1 MKVPSLTCML
11 IISVCFSSQCSQP
24 SETVDGKSA
33 NKPAS
38 TIQPPSVVSDDDEAN
53 RRYEVM
59 RREIKLASEKLAVEN
74 LKDSIHDKDE
84 IRVWVGFGLTYP
96 RCFILRFVEEERQ
109 ATYLTIR
116 PIRRRAS
123 GGEKVEGVVTK
134 VALGIP
140 KSGWDEFEKFLKS
153 RGIDSPIRLSR
164 ESSQYTPSPDGQSIA
179 IEVKFGA
186 AYSMVF
192 FHLDNKSED
201 AQKALNVCRRIEQEF
216 SIEMYCGD
224 PASTQ

>member
-1 MKVPSLTCML
+1 MYMKVPSLTCML

-38 TIQPPSVVSDDDEAN
+38 TIPSPSVVSDDDEAS

-96 RCFILRFVEEERQ
+96 RCFTL
-109 ATYLTIR
+109 
-116 PIRRRAS
+116 
-123 GGEKVEGVVTK
+123 
-134 VALGIP
+134 
-140 KSGWDEFEKFLKS
+140 
-153 RGIDSPIRLSR
+153 
-164 ESSQYTPSPDGQSIA
+164 
-179 IEVKFGA
+179 
-186 AYSMVF
+186 
-192 FHLDNKSED
+192 
-201 AQKALNVCRRIEQEF
+201 
-216 SIEMYCGD
+216 
-224 PASTQ
+224 